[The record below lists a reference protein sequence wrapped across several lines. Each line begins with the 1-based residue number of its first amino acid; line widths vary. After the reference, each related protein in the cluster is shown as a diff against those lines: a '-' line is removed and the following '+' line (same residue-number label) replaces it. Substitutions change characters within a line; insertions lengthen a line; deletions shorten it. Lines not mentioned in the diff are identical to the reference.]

1 MQYTMVEIPCTKS
14 RVEEFY
20 IVPIGDTHL
29 GNIGCAIDE
38 LKETIEWIRVRKNA
52 YWVGMGDYIEA
63 INYSDPRFD
72 IRSVEKKYRGDV
84 DMVIQK
90 QTEDIIELFE
100 PIKKKSLGI
109 LRGNHEEAVR
119 RHYHHDVCYD
129 MWKKLRAPLL
139 EDVAYIR
146 LCFKWK
152 YGKVKKGDYNKDTT
166 FTYNMLA
173 THGNVGGRKGGAK
186 INRLEDM
193 VAYAEADIY
202 LMAHSHIKA
211 METKN
216 LLYYDNTGNLR
227 AKKKLLAVTGS
238 FLRGYQEG
246 ASSYVERMN
255 LPPTDIG
262 AIKITIN
269 PRKRDIRAEL

>member
-1 MQYTMVEIPCTKS
+1 MQYNMKEIPCAKS
-14 RVEEFY
+14 MVEEFY

-29 GNIGCAIDE
+29 GNAGCAIEE
-38 LKETIEWIRVRKNA
+38 LKETIEWIRARKNA
-52 YWVGMGDYIEA
+52 YWIGMGDYIEA

-72 IRSVEKKYRGDV
+72 IRSVAKNYKGDI

-90 QTEDIIELFE
+90 QTDDIIELFE
-100 PIKKKSLGI
+100 PIKDKSLGI
-109 LRGNHEEAVR
+109 LRGNHEETVR
-119 RHYHHDVCYD
+119 RFYHHDVCYD
-129 MWKKLRAPLL
+129 IWKKLKAPLL
-139 EDVAYIR
+139 EDVGYIR
-146 LCFKWK
+146 LCFKYK
-152 YGKVKKGDYNKDTT
+152 NRKTTNGSYNTDTT
-166 FTYNMLA
+166 FTYNILA

-193 VAYAEADIY
+193 VAFIEADIY

-216 LLYYDNTGNLR
+216 LLYYDLAGNLK

-238 FLRGYQEG
+238 FLRGYQAG
-246 ASSYVERMN
+246 ASSYVEKMN

-262 AIKITIN
+262 VIKITIN